1 MATEKKK
8 ILLVIPTLGS
18 GGAQR
23 ALTRLSILLGMYYEI
38 FICVFNRQVEVVYP
52 YRGNVVSLDD
62 FPTGGLIQKIR
73 RFIGRVKKLRSVKR
87 ELDVDVSIS
96 FLEGAN
102 YINVL
107 SRGSEK
113 VIISLRGSVFH
124 DVDFRGFGG
133 WIRKH
138 VLMRVLYRKARH
150 VVTLSDGL
158 KEEVKD
164 RLWVPADR
172 VTTIYNHYDFDEL
185 VSLSR
190 QPIPSHLQGLF
201 NKPVIVM
208 SGRLHPQ
215 KGHREFMEIF
225 KRLRETVDCRLVIF
239 GDGVIRN
246 EVIDKSRSLGLR
258 TYTVWG
264 DEQLRDEHEVVFLGY
279 LRDPFH
285 FIRKSTVFVFPSL
298 YEGLGNALVEALA
311 CRVVI
316 LASDCHSGPREV
328 LAPGTRGSY
337 NLDQAEFAA
346 YGILMPVPDRSAA
359 KTVWV
364 EMLTKVL
371 SDDSIRQQYAAV
383 GESRLSDFS
392 ADAICTQWRRLIA

>member
-172 VTTIYNHYDFDEL
+172 
-185 VSLSR
+185 
-190 QPIPSHLQGLF
+190 
-201 NKPVIVM
+201 
-208 SGRLHPQ
+208 
-215 KGHREFMEIF
+215 
-225 KRLRETVDCRLVIF
+225 
-239 GDGVIRN
+239 
-246 EVIDKSRSLGLR
+246 
-258 TYTVWG
+258 
-264 DEQLRDEHEVVFLGY
+264 
-279 LRDPFH
+279 
-285 FIRKSTVFVFPSL
+285 
-298 YEGLGNALVEALA
+298 
-311 CRVVI
+311 
-316 LASDCHSGPREV
+316 
-328 LAPGTRGSY
+328 
-337 NLDQAEFAA
+337 
-346 YGILMPVPDRSAA
+346 
-359 KTVWV
+359 
-364 EMLTKVL
+364 
-371 SDDSIRQQYAAV
+371 
-383 GESRLSDFS
+383 
-392 ADAICTQWRRLIA
+392 